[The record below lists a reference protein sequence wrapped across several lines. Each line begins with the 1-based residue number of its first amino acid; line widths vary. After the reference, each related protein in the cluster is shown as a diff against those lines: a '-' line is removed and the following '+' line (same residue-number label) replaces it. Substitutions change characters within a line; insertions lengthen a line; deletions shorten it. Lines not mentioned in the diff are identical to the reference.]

1 MKKIIRIIL
10 LIILICFMCYFS
22 YNIYNYLSEEKANE
36 KLNEDLIDI
45 AITTTEIEIGQDND
59 NINEMP
65 IEVNFEVL
73 KQKNSDIVGW
83 IYLENS
89 PINFPV
95 VQGKDNDYYLRRLID
110 GTYNSAGTIFMDYR
124 NDKNMNDW
132 NTIIYGHNMK
142 NSTMFGTLLNY
153 KEQSY
158 YDEHK
163 IMYYITENKKYEVE
177 LIAGYTESSDNIIYN
192 ISNNEYMKDKILE
205 FAKNKSTFKSN
216 VEINAEDKIL
226 TLSTCS
232 YDFDEARYI
241 LMGILNEL

>member
-45 AITTTEIEIGQDND
+45 AITTTEIEIGEDND

-110 GTYNSAGTIFMDYR
+110 GTYNIAGTIFMDYR

>member
-177 LIAGYTESSDNIIYN
+177 LIEELGSTDIKEMVES
-192 ISNNEYMKDKILE
+192 
-205 FAKNKSTFKSN
+205 
-216 VEINAEDKIL
+216 
-226 TLSTCS
+226 
-232 YDFDEARYI
+232 DFDLTIYTCTNDNLRRVTVRCNRVYSK
-241 LMGILNEL
+241 G

>member
-22 YNIYNYLSEEKANE
+22 YNIYNYLSEEKANK

-65 IEVNFEVL
+65 IEINFEVL

-83 IYLENS
+83 LYLENS

-163 IMYYITENKKYEVE
+163 IMYYITENKKYKVE
-177 LIAGYTESSDNIIYN
+177 LIAGYTESSDAVIYN
-192 ISNNEYMKDKILE
+192 ISTNEHMKYKILE
-205 FAKNKSTFKSN
+205 SAKNKSTFKSN